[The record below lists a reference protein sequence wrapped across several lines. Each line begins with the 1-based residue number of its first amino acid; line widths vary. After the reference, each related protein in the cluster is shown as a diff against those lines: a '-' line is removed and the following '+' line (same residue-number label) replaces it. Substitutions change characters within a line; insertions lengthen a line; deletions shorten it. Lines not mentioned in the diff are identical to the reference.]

1 MPAYNFQARFAPLVR
16 AGLKKTTIR
25 GRDAKVGSTAYLFTG
40 QRTRACVRLGQAK
53 ISVVL
58 PIEIGRHACGEPY
71 ASLGSV
77 APLHLVHDGLDAL
90 ARNDGFQDGNEMA
103 DWFAAQYGLPYKG
116 YIIEWSKVVEAPTL
130 QHEPANASQTIPVPM
145 GQVKP

>member
-40 QRTRACVRLGQAK
+40 QRTRACVRLGQGT
-53 ISVVL
+53 ITSVL

-71 ASLGSV
+71 ASIGGGR
-77 APLHLVHDGLDAL
+77 APSHLVHDALDAL
-90 ARNDGFQDGNEMA
+90 AKADGFKTGEEMA
-103 DWFAAQYGLPYKG
+103 DWFAAQQGLPFTG
-116 YIIEWSKVVEAPTL
+116 YLIEWEGV
-130 QHEPANASQTIPVPM
+130 AS
-145 GQVKP
+145 